1 MRENP
6 GKSFFEKI
14 PRKTGTFRKTSGSNP
29 RRVDPRRTLKTPK
42 NPGRNCGRNPMRKSA
57 GNPEKISGRNPRNN
71 FYRSLKPR
79 MK

>member
-42 NPGRNCGRNPMRKSA
+42 KNPVETAVEIP
-57 GNPEKISGRNPRNN
+57 
-71 FYRSLKPR
+71 
-79 MK
+79 